1 MTKLFKYFKGKV
13 LGLLIFSVFLICL
26 SSLFQIIQPIFL
38 NWCITIVSKINS
50 GSADPI
56 IISYIIEIIIPM
68 SSAWFAYWMILV
80 GMLSA
85 SILSFGFG
93 MFGYYLCAKA
103 SLLCTMNLRNAV
115 YTKILTYS
123 FQNFN
128 VITPASLITRL
139 TNDAQKIQ
147 QALQMMFSTLI
158 QMPIM
163 LIGAGILIFKANIYF
178 GIVGIAFMALMILII
193 GLIARVVIP
202 LFSRVQVAIDDT
214 SSAIRE
220 NVLGSRVVKSFNL
233 QKVQHK
239 KFSVYN
245 NNLKTLNFRS
255 NALVGSIFA
264 IVEFLIFTGIAI
276 ILLVA
281 GYLISIGRNQIEP
294 AGVYAVVQT
303 MIMLLISFIILMF
316 TISFIIRAK
325 PSVNRIIELIIVE
338 PAIKNAENP
347 VDFNKNNYDIV
358 FKNVNFAYDGKTDKK
373 IIKKIDLT
381 IKSGETVGIIGPT
394 GSGKS
399 TLVNLIPRLYDISSG
414 SLTIGGVDIKKIDIH
429 QLRENIGIS
438 LQEQVLFAGDIA
450 YNLRYGKKDATEEEM
465 LEACQLSCSWEFIS
479 KYDNKFKTPVEQRG
493 KNFSGGQ
500 KQRICLAR
508 TLIRKPRIL
517 ILDDTT
523 SALDVITE
531 KKVQKNIGDFL
542 PKSTKIIVSQRVS
555 SIINADRIVVL
566 DKGAISAI
574 GTHDEL
580 LNNSQLYNSIAKLQI
595 TGVEE
600 NYEN

>member
-1 MTKLFKYFKGKV
+1 MTNLFKYFKGKV

-50 GSADPI
+50 GSIDPI

-214 SSAIRE
+214 SSAIRA
-220 NVLGSRVVKSFNL
+220 
-233 QKVQHK
+233 H
-239 KFSVYN
+239 Y
-245 NNLKTLNFRS
+245 LK
-255 NALVGSIFA
+255 
-264 IVEFLIFTGIAI
+264 
-276 ILLVA
+276 
-281 GYLISIGRNQIEP
+281 
-294 AGVYAVVQT
+294 
-303 MIMLLISFIILMF
+303 
-316 TISFIIRAK
+316 
-325 PSVNRIIELIIVE
+325 
-338 PAIKNAENP
+338 
-347 VDFNKNNYDIV
+347 
-358 FKNVNFAYDGKTDKK
+358 
-373 IIKKIDLT
+373 
-381 IKSGETVGIIGPT
+381 
-394 GSGKS
+394 
-399 TLVNLIPRLYDISSG
+399 
-414 SLTIGGVDIKKIDIH
+414 
-429 QLRENIGIS
+429 
-438 LQEQVLFAGDIA
+438 LF
-450 YNLRYGKKDATEEEM
+450 
-465 LEACQLSCSWEFIS
+465 
-479 KYDNKFKTPVEQRG
+479 TPVVP
-493 KNFSGGQ
+493 FFY
-500 KQRICLAR
+500 
-508 TLIRKPRIL
+508 
-517 ILDDTT
+517 
-523 SALDVITE
+523 E
-531 KKVQKNIGDFL
+531 K
-542 PKSTKIIVSQRVS
+542 
-555 SIINADRIVVL
+555 IVVN
-566 DKGAISAI
+566 I
-574 GTHDEL
+574 
-580 LNNSQLYNSIAKLQI
+580 
-595 TGVEE
+595 
-600 NYEN
+600 